1 MVGNTN
7 SDLDKLQVY
16 QLRIKGHL
24 DSRWTAWFEG
34 LSITREEGGDSLLTG
49 PVADQ
54 AALHGL
60 LKKLRDLG
68 LTLVSVSPLDPG
80 QADQSNVHQ

>member
-1 MVGNTN
+1 MDQN
-7 SDLDKLQVY
+7 SNPDLDKPVIY

-24 DSRWTAWFEG
+24 DSSWTSWFEG
-34 LSITREEGGDSLLTG
+34 LSVTLDESGDSLLTG

-60 LKKLRDLG
+60 LKKMRDLG

-80 QADQSNVHQ
+80 QVDQSNIH